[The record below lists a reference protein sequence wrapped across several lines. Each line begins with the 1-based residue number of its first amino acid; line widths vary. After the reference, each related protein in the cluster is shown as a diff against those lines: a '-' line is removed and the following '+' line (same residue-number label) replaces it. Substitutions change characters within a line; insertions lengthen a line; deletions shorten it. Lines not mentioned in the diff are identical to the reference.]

1 VIRRS
6 QILNAKEKSTKK
18 NSVAGKR
25 RKEKLSYRRSVLN
38 SSCSSLRSTLTLC
51 RRNLDS
57 VKRFKN
63 KNRWIWRM
71 STEISSSDTIS
82 MSRKLVLI

>member
-1 VIRRS
+1 
-6 QILNAKEKSTKK
+6 
-18 NSVAGKR
+18 
-25 RKEKLSYRRSVLN
+25 
-38 SSCSSLRSTLTLC
+38 
-51 RRNLDS
+51 LDS